1 MGRGSWVGVNL
12 AGRYPAC
19 IFIQV
24 GGLTEVGATACSA
37 PMQPYWGVCR
47 SQFQRER
54 FASEQ
59 LGLRGYETFLP
70 MVQTK
75 RATAPLFS
83 GYFFVRI
90 VEQWR
95 SINFCF
101 GVLGLVRVGDCPSKM
116 PDREIERLQAMVVG
130 GFVRLPDTPATSA
143 RRFTKGERVRIIG
156 SPFEGVRA
164 IHSGMRSG
172 DRERILL
179 SLLGSQRPVSIAS
192 NLVVPVQ

>member
-1 MGRGSWVGVNL
+1 
-12 AGRYPAC
+12 
-19 IFIQV
+19 
-24 GGLTEVGATACSA
+24 
-37 PMQPYWGVCR
+37 MQPYWGVCR
-47 SQFQRER
+47 SQSQRER

-130 GFVRLPDTPATSA
+130 EFVRLPDTPAMSA

-156 SPFEGVRA
+156 GPFEGVRA

-172 DRERILL
+172 DRERI
-179 SLLGSQRPVSIAS
+179 STFTSRQSEAGVGRVQPSRSGAVKRTGHGSGGDDDEGGT
-192 NLVVPVQ
+192 